1 NAETDRLVGWALA
14 EAVPAATSDAAMGK
28 LLYSGNA
35 RAIEDRLRLAFA
47 SARGRAVED
56 DKALVEAGQYSR
68 LLGFLKNWERPALPI
83 TGEDLRR
90 LGLPQGKG
98 LGRLLAELET
108 EWIQSGFTIDRGT
121 LLKRAAE
128 KGEIPG
134 S

>member
-1 NAETDRLVGWALA
+1 
-14 EAVPAATSDAAMGK
+14 
-28 LLYSGNA
+28 
-35 RAIEDRLRLAFA
+35 
-47 SARGRAVED
+47 
-56 DKALVEAGQYSR
+56 
-68 LLGFLKNWERPALPI
+68 
-83 TGEDLRR
+83 

-128 KGEIPG
+128 KVEISG